1 MAQSLSPD
9 RPEGSPEYTLSS
21 CYMKAIGIKT
31 GIPIPPPVS
40 VVDNDCH
47 QDFHRQRP
55 RVGPPRSVAELD
67 FNTQAAAVTPEP
79 PAAEK
84 DR

>member
-1 MAQSLSPD
+1 MIVI
-9 RPEGSPEYTLSS
+9 
-21 CYMKAIGIKT
+21 KAFTASGH
-31 GIPIPPPVS
+31 VS
-40 VVDNDCH
+40 A
-47 QDFHRQRP
+47 HRAP
-55 RVGPPRSVAELD
+55 VAELD